1 MNRELLHTLKLGLYL
16 VRLMQRRLLIFIVVF
31 RLRNRTG
38 DPRLTER
45 LWRAYWQGKEAST
58 LKSYSSGYNSLRR
71 VCQEEGLS
79 VFRLDYL
86 ARCAICRNLVR
97 VREP

>member
-1 MNRELLHTLKLGLYL
+1 M
-16 VRLMQRRLLIFIVVF
+16 IFIVVF